1 MVASQDTVIRISPGT
16 PEIVVEQNVNGV
28 MTRKN
33 ITLEALA
40 DCLLGSRFDD
50 SMFDSGPLPEN
61 CVGVILSRQTSTYF
75 IRYPDLFADISY
87 YGTVYEHFPLP
98 RLVFG
103 FKLEKESGKVTDAR
117 LCVVKD
123 EKLRQETPTFHYPF
137 SNVYGDHR
145 ICTGNN
151 ALPIYKDPA
160 RIFTLAGFI
169 LRMPNNNDM
178 FRPENNKLK
187 LAYRNLLEYLKDKD
201 PSVYYSDILTPDGGA
216 FGTFLKGR

>member
-1 MVASQDTVIRISPGT
+1 MHADQDTVLRISPGRA
-16 PEIVVEQNVNGV
+16 EITVEQNVNGV
-28 MTRKN
+28 ISRKN
-33 ITLEALA
+33 ITPEALGQ
-40 DCLLGSRFDD
+40 CFLGSRYNDTV
-50 SMFDSGPLPEN
+50 FDSGILPEN
-61 CVGVILSRQTSTYF
+61 CVGVQLAQRTNTYF

-98 RLVFG
+98 RLVFR
-103 FKLEKESGKVTDAR
+103 FELEKESGKVTDPR

-123 EKLRQETPTFHYPF
+123 ERLRPDTPTFFYPF

-145 ICTGNN
+145 ICTGSN

-178 FRPENNKLK
+178 FRAGDNKLK
-187 LAYRNLLEYLKDKD
+187 LPYRELLEYLKDKN
-201 PSVYYSDILTPDGGA
+201 PSVYYSEILVSDK
-216 FGTFLKGR
+216 GTYEDFMKGR